1 MKFKIV
7 ETYYLDGNPIGV
19 RRCRIEGSVIEALVI
34 PREAVKE
41 AKTLANELS
50 KHGIYFLIEDKEG
63 IDLPKMYAGQTTNGI
78 GRLYDHKA
86 NKEFWTLAVM
96 FLSKDEHFRLDIISA
111 LESLAIKGI
120 VESERYDSDNKVDPK
135 FKISIYQQDVV
146 ENYFADIQFL
156 MAALGWSI
164 DKKPTGDKGEW
175 QTKRNGI
182 VAYGRY
188 AEGRFD
194 VLPGSRID
202 MERLANLEKY
212 NEQRKALLHS
222 KQIVKDNQGRFI
234 LKKIVSFKTPSGASD
249 FVLGGSTNGWTEWR
263 NANGEP
269 LDILRHGVLMHRS
282 SINMAR
288 SNPRTSKLNP

>member
-41 AKTLANELS
+41 AKTLANELP

-212 NEQRKALLHS
+212 NEQRKSLLHS

-249 FVLGGSTNGWTEWR
+249 FVLGGSTNGWIEWR
-263 NANGEP
+263 NANGES
-269 LDILRHGVLMHRS
+269 LDILRRGRIVHGS
-282 SINMAR
+282 SIN
-288 SNPRTSKLNP
+288 KLQPN

>member
-1 MKFKIV
+1 MKFKNI
-7 ETYYLDGNPIGV
+7 ETYYLDGKPNGV

-41 AKTLANELS
+41 AKVLANELP
-50 KHGIYFLIEDKEG
+50 KHGIYFLIEDKDG
-63 IDLPKMYAGQTTNGI
+63 IELPKMYAGQTTNGI

-86 NKEFWTLAVM
+86 NKEFWTLAIM

-135 FKISIYQQDVV
+135 FKISIYQQQVV

-156 MAALGWSI
+156 MSALGWSV
-164 DKKPTGDKGEW
+164 DKKPSGDKGEW

-202 MERLANLEKY
+202 VKRPVNLEKY
-212 NEQRKALLHS
+212 NEQRKSLLHS
-222 KQIVKDNQGRFI
+222 KQIIKDNQGRFI

-263 NANGEP
+263 NANGET
-269 LDILRHGVLMHRS
+269 LDILRRGRLSHGHTT
-282 SINMAR
+282 NMSR
-288 SNPRTSKLNP
+288 SNSRTSSFNP

>member
-1 MKFKIV
+1 MKFKNV
-7 ETYYLDGNPIGV
+7 ETYYLDGNPNGV
-19 RRCRIEGSVIEALVI
+19 RICRIEGSVVEALVI
-34 PREAVKE
+34 PREAVKD
-41 AKTLANELS
+41 AKTLANELP

-135 FKISIYQQDVV
+135 FKISIYQQQVV
-146 ENYFADIQFL
+146 ENYFVDIKFL
-156 MAALGWSI
+156 MAVLGWDI
-164 DKKPTGDKGEW
+164 EKKRLNDTGEW
-175 QTKRNGI
+175 QTKRRGI

-188 AEGRFD
+188 VEGRFD

-202 MERLANLEKY
+202 MEKSVNLGKY

-222 KQIVKDNQGRFI
+222 KQIIKDNQGRFI

-249 FVLGGSTNGWTEWR
+249 FVLGGSTNGWAEWC
-263 NANGEP
+263 NANGKP
-269 LDILRHGVLMHRS
+269 LDILRQGRLS
-282 SINMAR
+282 QGASINTSR
-288 SNPRTSKLNP
+288 PNPCTSSLNP